1 MYGLLKRKDIKR
13 FSLEPAES
21 FFTPT
26 LQKLAVCLSFLVVHA
41 RYTMSTSD
49 PVVSA
54 AGSVVSDPQ
63 HSQKLLKALR
73 SLWIEQCFQDAVL
86 VLEGEKIPVQK
97 NILAAA
103 SPYIRTKLNYN
114 PPKEDGS
121 MYTIELQ
128 GISVTIMKQIL
139 DYIFSGEISLSEDT
153 IQDMVQA
160 ADLLLLTDLKSLCCQ
175 FLESCIAAENCIGI
189 RLFSLHYCL
198 HHVHHAATDF
208 LQTHFC
214 DVAVTEEFR
223 ELPPDRLCEI
233 LSMDKLNVGNEKHVL
248 EAVVRWL
255 GHDLEERRV
264 HMKEV
269 MSSVWI
275 QGLDQGY
282 LREQMLGEPL
292 MREVIR
298 EYCNAPLGGATLQ
311 GEALLAAF
319 KPRGYSE
326 CIVTVGGEERVTRKP
341 SAMVRC
347 MCPLY
352 DPNRQLWIELEPMSI
367 GRIGHGV
374 LAAEGHLFV
383 MGGMDETKTVLSSG
397 EKYDPNTNTWTPIPS
412 MKQARQNFG
421 VAELDGMIYV
431 LGGEEE
437 DMELLTVEV
446 FDPHYNTWT
455 TQTSM
460 TMVRKVGCYA
470 TMKKKIYAMGGG
482 SYGKLYD
489 SVESYDPKTQQW
501 TAICPL
507 KERRFGSVA
516 CGVGQELYVFGGV
529 RSRDSDNPESSPM
542 TTCKSEFFHDE
553 MKRWIYLDDQNLC
566 VQTSSSFV
574 YGAVPIGVS
583 IYVVGDLDTGTTYD
597 YVREFRRSSGTWHR
611 TKPMLTSDLCKTGCA
626 ALRIA
631 NCKLFRLQL
640 KQGLFRHRVPSS

>member
-1 MYGLLKRKDIKR
+1 M
-13 FSLEPAES
+13 
-21 FFTPT
+21 FF
-26 LQKLAVCLSFLVVHA
+26 LC
-41 RYTMSTSD
+41 RNTMSSTESE
-49 PVVSA
+49 VSV

-73 SLWIEQCFQDAVL
+73 SFWQEQCFQDAVL
-86 VLEGEKIPVQK
+86 VLDGEKIPVQK

-198 HHVHHAATDF
+198 HHVHHVATDF
-208 LQTHFC
+208 LQTHFR
-214 DVAVTEEFR
+214 DVAATDEFR

-233 LSMDKLNVGNEKHVL
+233 LSMEKLNVGNEKHVL

-282 LREQMLGEPL
+282 LREQVLGEPL

-298 EYCNAPLGGATLQ
+298 EYCNAPLGGAALQ

-326 CIVTVGGEERVTRKP
+326 CIVTVGGEERGTRKP
-341 SAMVRC
+341 SAMARC

-374 LAAEGHLFV
+374 LAAEGYLFV
-383 MGGMDETKTVLSSG
+383 MGGMDETKMVLSSG
-397 EKYDPNTNTWTPIPS
+397 EKYDPDTNTWTPIPS

-431 LGGEEE
+431 LGGEDE
-437 DMELLTVEV
+437 DIELLTVEV
-446 FDPHYNTWT
+446 FDPHFNTWT

-460 TMVRKVGCYA
+460 TMVRKIGCYA

-489 SVESYDPKTQQW
+489 SVECYDPKTKQW

-529 RSRDSDNPESSPM
+529 RSRDSDNPESSTM

-553 MKRWIYLDDQNLC
+553 MKRWMYLDDQTLC

-574 YGAVPIGVS
+574 YGAVPIGAS

-640 KQGLFRHRVPSS
+640 KQGLFRLRVPSS

>member
-1 MYGLLKRKDIKR
+1 MRR
-13 FSLEPAES
+13 HPSNFSHMLTS
-21 FFTPT
+21 CH
-26 LQKLAVCLSFLVVHA
+26 L

-73 SLWIEQCFQDAVL
+73 SFWIEQCFQDAVL

-214 DVAVTEEFR
+214 DVAVTEEFK

-264 HMKEV
+264 HMREV

-529 RSRDSDNPESSPM
+529 RSRESDNPESSTM